1 MRRLGRLAGAA
12 PSTTIHPFV
21 ASSSHAYS
29 TFSGGG
35 RGRGRGG
42 ASPPPPIAPGK
53 PQHGDGGDEEEAP
66 SGSSGIGHGRGTPPL
81 FPSFSWTSTL
91 TPPPQPSAAGRGRAS
106 PPPPPSPPPGTGR
119 GRGAA
124 AAEPPRPSDPA
135 APKRPIFFRRE
146 DYSPDQFLD
155 PDDGRKPSEAARVPL
170 SFDPPRGGMG
180 RGKGSTP
187 AAPAPATPEEN
198 RHLRPRSPSD
208 QSPRR
213 SPARQRPPAAAASPT
228 VTDRAEATKKAMD
241 VLSRGGRGQGGR
253 GMRGRGEG
261 GGMGWR
267 GRGGRFGG
275 RGRGRDPDEYYGTG
289 LFLGD
294 NADGE
299 KLAKR
304 LGEENMAKLKDAF
317 EEMSSRVLPSP
328 MEECYL
334 EALHTNYSFEFEP
347 EYHMVFANPDV
358 DEKPPI
364 PLPEALEKMKPF
376 LMEYEGIKSQQ
387 EWEDVVKET
396 MEKAPVLKELVDFYS
411 GPDRVTAKQQ
421 HQELERVANTL
432 PENIPSSVRRFTDRA
447 MLSLKNNPGW
457 GFGKKCQFMDKLTW
471 EISQQYK

>member
-1 MRRLGRLAGAA
+1 MDSLFIACSSVTLVTGASIAKPLSPSLLPAGGGGGGDGVGDCGSMRRLGRLAGAA
-12 PSTTIHPFV
+12 PSATNLPFV

-29 TFSGGG
+29 SFSGGG

-42 ASPPPPIAPGK
+42 ASAPPPIAPGK
-53 PQHGDGGDEEEAP
+53 PQEEDGGDEEDAAA
-66 SGSSGIGHGRGTPPL
+66 SGSSGIGHGRGIPPL

-91 TPPPQPSAAGRGRAS
+91 TPPPQPSAAGRGRGS
-106 PPPPPSPPPGTGR
+106 PPPPPSPPPVTGR
-119 GRGAA
+119 GRGGAA
-124 AAEPPRPSDPA
+124 VEPPRPSDPA

-155 PDDGRKPSEAARVPL
+155 PDDKRKPSEAARIPL
-170 SFDPPRGGMG
+170 DFSFGPPRGGMG
-180 RGKGSTP
+180 RGKGSSP
-187 AAPAPATPEEN
+187 VAPAPGAPGTPEEN

-213 SPARQRPPAAAASPT
+213 SPARQRPAAAAPPT
-228 VTDRAEATKKAMD
+228 VADRAEATKKAMD

-317 EEMSSRVLPSP
+317 EEMSSRALPSP

-334 EALHTNYSFEFEP
+334 EALHTNYSVRFSDKNL
-347 EYHMVFANPDV
+347 MPDLF
-358 DEKPPI
+358 I
-364 PLPEALEKMKPF
+364 L
-376 LMEYEGIKSQQ
+376 S
-387 EWEDVVKET
+387 
-396 MEKAPVLKELVDFYS
+396 VLF
-411 GPDRVTAKQQ
+411 T
-421 HQELERVANTL
+421 
-432 PENIPSSVRRFTDRA
+432 SSF
-447 MLSLKNNPGW
+447 SI
-457 GFGKKCQFMDKLTW
+457 C
-471 EISQQYK
+471 

>member
-53 PQHGDGGDEEEAP
+53 PQDGDGGDEEEEP

-81 FPSFSWTSTL
+81 F
-91 TPPPQPSAAGRGRAS
+91 R
-106 PPPPPSPPPGTGR
+106 
-119 GRGAA
+119 
-124 AAEPPRPSDPA
+124 
-135 APKRPIFFRRE
+135 
-146 DYSPDQFLD
+146 
-155 PDDGRKPSEAARVPL
+155 
-170 SFDPPRGGMG
+170 
-180 RGKGSTP
+180 KGSTP